1 MKTHQL
7 LLWSLGILLILCQSC
22 SKFDWNTTEH
32 YDIQPTRH
40 LELSHSTDIV
50 PRSLREKTP
59 EHPQTMKALPS
70 ALNMPQESTQEAQ
83 SNEGSQLSEEI
94 PSAAVAIQE
103 QNTQPNEDTHDDKEQ
118 ASATD
123 NKETLIESAS
133 QNTPACI
140 DLNHADLPTLMR
152 LPGVGERRASD
163 IMARRT
169 KHPFRH
175 KRDITR
181 IKGIGPKTYARM
193 KDLLCD
199 P

>member
-1 MKTHQL
+1 
-7 LLWSLGILLILCQSC
+7 
-22 SKFDWNTTEH
+22 
-32 YDIQPTRH
+32 
-40 LELSHSTDIV
+40 
-50 PRSLREKTP
+50 
-59 EHPQTMKALPS
+59 MKALPTD
-70 ALNMPQESTQEAQ
+70 LNMPQESTQEAK
-83 SNEGSQLSEEI
+83 SNEGSQI
-94 PSAAVAIQE
+94 PENMPSSAIAIQE
-103 QNTQPNEDTHDDKEQ
+103 QNTLPNDDKEDT
-118 ASATD
+118 SATAD
-123 NKETLIESAS
+123 EENHLEPVSTDKSS
-133 QNTPACI
+133 CI